1 MSSRIQFGVGFA
13 ANVPVPNILESA
25 RLAERLDYDMF
36 WVTDSH
42 LVVREAMVI
51 LGALAAST
59 SRIGLGPGVSHLA
72 GRHPSVIASAMAT
85 LDELAPGRIRLGFG
99 VGDSGPLNLGV
110 PRTSL
115 DDLEAAVVAIRALLR
130 GEETPGSTR
139 PLRLNYVQKRDR
151 SPVPIYVAASGQRTL
166 RMAGHVADAALVSGM
181 PDELARSIAIIRE
194 GEHEAGRPVGSTRIL
209 FWTTACVD
217 TDREAARGAVRGSVA
232 RRAMNT
238 FGRLVREGKL
248 PDEDRVALEKLQAA
262 HAEGYKWDTSYTDL
276 VPERWIDQLAV
287 AGTPEEVRARLE
299 RALADGADEISA
311 ILMSSRSAGARGSAD
326 QLELFAQSVM
336 MPLRAAASSAEG
348 QADQAASRSAH
359 ARAASPPTSGAGHRR
374 QTP

>member
-1 MSSRIQFGVGFA
+1 MTSPRIQFGVGFA
-13 ANVPVPNILESA
+13 ANVPVADVIEAA

-85 LDELAPGRIRLGFG
+85 LDDLAPGRIRLGFG

-110 PRTSL
+110 PRSSL
-115 DDLEAAVVAIRALLR
+115 HDLEQAVIGIRALLK
-130 GEETPGSTR
+130 GEEAAGATR
-139 PLRLNYVQKRDR
+139 PLRLNYVQKRQT

-166 RMAGHVADAALVSGM
+166 RMAGRVADAALVSGL
-181 PDELARSIAIIRE
+181 PDELAGSIALIRE
-194 GEHEAGRPVGSTRIL
+194 GERDAGRPAGSTRIL

-217 TDREAARGAVRGSVA
+217 TEREAARAAVRGSVA

-238 FGRLVREGKL
+238 FSRLAREGTL
-248 PDEDRVALEKLQAA
+248 PEDDRVALEKLQAA
-262 HAEGYKWDTSYTDL
+262 HQKGYQWDTSYTEL

-299 RALADGADEISA
+299 RALADGADEIST
-311 ILMSSRSAGARGSAD
+311 ILMSSRSTGARGSAD
-326 QLELFAQSVM
+326 QLSMFAESVM
-336 MPLRAAASSAEG
+336 APIRAA
-348 QADQAASRSAH
+348 H
-359 ARAASPPTSGAGHRR
+359 KVPV
-374 QTP
+374 